1 MKRSNLSVTLYM
13 LAVFVSGTLVGV
25 FGHKLYTVRTVD
37 AARAPQRPSPA
48 EFRQRYVNEMRGR
61 LGLDEAQ
68 TAKLGEVLDHT
79 RARFREFNEQHKPE
93 LTQIQEEQVR
103 EIQSFLRPDQ
113 QARYEEFRKERDRKR
128 HEREK
133 Q

>member
-1 MKRSNLSVTLYM
+1 
-13 LAVFVSGTLVGV
+13 
-25 FGHKLYTVRTVD
+25 LYTVRTVD

-61 LGLDEAQ
+61 LSLDDVQ
-68 TAKLGEVLDHT
+68 TAKLGQVLDRT

-103 EIQSFLRPDQ
+103 EIHAFLRPDQ
-113 QARYEEFRKERDRKR
+113 QTLYEEFRKERDRKR
-128 HEREK
+128 QERDK
-133 Q
+133 QQHDK